1 MGGLSINAV
10 VFDADG
16 TLFDTEHAMEAVWF
30 SVCEEIGFSKP
41 AEDYLEFIGLNRAAL
56 LSLMAEKY
64 GSEFDADGF
73 MTRCAEGLHR
83 HIETCGLPLK
93 PGTCELLEFLH
104 KKGIPMALATST
116 HRIRTDRRLELSG
129 LAKYF
134 QITVTGNEVSQG
146 KPHPEIYLTACEKLG
161 FSPSACLAV
170 EDSRNGILSAYTAGL
185 SVVMIPDMIPPTPD
199 LEEKLLCRFSS
210 LTEVI
215 SLFSE

>member
-1 MGGLSINAV
+1 MGRLTVNAV

-30 SVCEEIGFSKP
+30 SVCKEIGFSKP
-41 AEDYLEFIGLNRAAL
+41 AEDYLDFIGLNRTAL

-64 GSEFDADGF
+64 GTQFDADGF
-73 MTRCAEGLHR
+73 MTRCAEGLHH
-83 HIETCGLPLK
+83 HIEAYGLPLK
-93 PGTCELLEFLH
+93 PGTRELLDFLH
-104 KKGIPMALATST
+104 QKGIPMALATST
-116 HRIRTDRRLELSG
+116 HRIRTDRRLELSD

-134 QITVTGNEVSQG
+134 SVTVTGNEVSLG

-161 FSPSACLAV
+161 FSPSSCLAV
-170 EDSRNGILSAYTAGL
+170 EDSRNGILSAHAAGL

-199 LEEKLLCRFSS
+199 LEEKLLYRFSS